1 MADFILDLR
10 KIVGQRRLIH
20 PAARVLVENEQ
31 GEFLFI
37 RRTDNGN
44 WGLPAGGLEE
54 NENIL
59 ECAKREVLEETGIE
73 LLDLEVIGIGTQPEQ
88 ETVIYSNGDNTQY
101 FTVEF
106 YSNNWKGTPKADFKE
121 SSEVVFKSEVHKV
134 NLPSHEQVTFASLRY
149 FRQSGN
155 IYVR

>member
-20 PAARVLVENEQ
+20 PAARVLVENGN

-37 RRTDNGN
+37 KRTDNGN

-54 NENIL
+54 GENIV

-73 LLDLEVIGIGTQPEQ
+73 LLDLEIIGLGTQPAL
-88 ETVIYSNGDNTQY
+88 ETVIYPNGDATQY

-106 YSNNWKGTPKADFKE
+106 YSTQWKGTPKADFKE
-121 SSEVVFKSEVHKV
+121 SSEVVFKNIEHRKK
-134 NLPSHEQVTFASLRY
+134 LPPHEQVTFESLWY
-149 FRQSGN
+149 FREQGK
-155 IYVR
+155 IYMR

>member
-10 KIVGQRRLIH
+10 KIVGQRKLIH
-20 PAARVLVENEQ
+20 PAARILVENDK

-54 NENIL
+54 NETVL

-73 LLDLEVIGIGTQPEQ
+73 LLDLEVIGIGTQPDQ
-88 ETVIYSNGDNTQY
+88 ETVIYPNGDATQY

-106 YSNNWKGTPKADFKE
+106 YSNQWRGTPKADFKE
-121 SSEVVFKSEVHKV
+121 SSEVVFRSEAYKL
-134 NLPSHEQVTFASLRY
+134 NLPPHEQVTFESLQY
-149 FRQSGN
+149 FKEQGR
-155 IYVR
+155 IHVR

>member
-20 PAARVLVENEQ
+20 PAARILVENVK

-73 LLDLEVIGIGTQPEQ
+73 LLDLEVIGIGTQPDQ
-88 ETVIYSNGDNTQY
+88 EIVIYPNGDTTQY

-106 YSNNWKGTPKADFKE
+106 YSKDWRGTPKADFKE
-121 SSEVVFKSEVHKV
+121 SSEVVFKSINHKA
-134 NLPSHEQVTFASLRY
+134 NLPLHEQVTFESLRY
-149 FRQSGN
+149 FRETGK
-155 IYVR
+155 IHVR